1 MSNNKKRALVTGA
14 SGQDGSY
21 LCELLLE
28 KDYEVFG
35 LKRRTSG
42 EGYGN
47 VSHLLGNIKIIE
59 GDLLD
64 QVSLN
69 SVIKEVRPDEVY
81 HLAAQSHVGTSF
93 SQPLYTAD
101 ATGLGTL
108 RLLEAIREFHPQTRF
123 YNAATSELFGQ
134 VQEMPQRE
142 TTPLYPRSPYA
153 SAKLF
158 GYWTTINYRESYGI
172 FASNGI
178 LFNHSSPRR
187 GEEFATRK
195 ITKAAAK
202 IKLGLQK
209 ELVMGNIEARRDE
222 GHAKD
227 YVAGMWLMLQ
237 HDKPENFIL
246 STGETHSIKEMIEVA
261 FNHVGLKW
269 ENYIRIDKQFFRP
282 AEVNVLC
289 GDSTKARTLLGWE
302 PKHNWRDL
310 LIEMVEND
318 LSLLQGTK

>member
-1 MSNNKKRALVTGA
+1 MTGA